1 MQTIT
6 KIALDA
12 MGGDNAPAEVVK
24 GAVDAVKARDDIK
37 VFLVGQKDSVQ
48 AELEKYTYPSEQIEL
63 IDAPEVIEMAE
74 PPVIAIRRK
83 RQSSIVVG
91 MNMVKQKEAD
101 ALRQKLS
108 FPKSPAYSDLPKPVS
123 PESHAVESGVSQI
136 LSLEEEV
143 KTAKKELEAL
153 KAVFDTAIK
162 AVTDTEHHDIL
173 AKRYLEFKDWNQIAE
188 EMGYSKPSCYR
199 LHREALA
206 GMKS

>member
-1 MQTIT
+1 MTAKEYMKQ
-6 KIALDA
+6 
-12 MGGDNAPAEVVK
+12 
-24 GAVDAVKARDDIK
+24 
-37 VFLVGQKDSVQ
+37 VQ
-48 AELEKYTYPSEQIEL
+48 RLL
-63 IDAPEVIEMAE
+63 RRID
-74 PPVIAIRRK
+74 R
-83 RQSSIVVG
+83 
-91 MNMVKQKEAD
+91 KQKEAD

-108 FPKSPAYSDLPKPVS
+108 LPKSPAYFDLPKPVS
-123 PESHAVESGVSQI
+123 PESHTVENGVSQI

-143 KTAKKELEAL
+143 KTAKKELEDL

>member
-1 MQTIT
+1 MTA
-6 KIALDA
+6 KEY
-12 MGGDNAPAEVVK
+12 MK
-24 GAVDAVKARDDIK
+24 
-37 VFLVGQKDSVQ
+37 Q
-48 AELEKYTYPSEQIEL
+48 AQRLL
-63 IDAPEVIEMAE
+63 RRID
-74 PPVIAIRRK
+74 R
-83 RQSSIVVG
+83 
-91 MNMVKQKEAD
+91 KQKEAD

-108 FPKSPAYSDLPKPVS
+108 FPKSPAYFDLPKPVS

>member
-1 MQTIT
+1 M
-6 KIALDA
+6 
-12 MGGDNAPAEVVK
+12 
-24 GAVDAVKARDDIK
+24 
-37 VFLVGQKDSVQ
+37 
-48 AELEKYTYPSEQIEL
+48 
-63 IDAPEVIEMAE
+63 
-74 PPVIAIRRK
+74 RRK
-83 RQSSIVVG
+83 RCHRPFCGGGKKNAGGDHG
-91 MNMVKQKEAD
+91 MTAKEYMKQAQRLLRRIDRKQKEAD
-101 ALRQKLS
+101 VLRQKLS

>member
-1 MQTIT
+1 MTA
-6 KIALDA
+6 KEY
-12 MGGDNAPAEVVK
+12 MK
-24 GAVDAVKARDDIK
+24 
-37 VFLVGQKDSVQ
+37 Q
-48 AELEKYTYPSEQIEL
+48 AQRLL
-63 IDAPEVIEMAE
+63 
-74 PPVIAIRRK
+74 RR
-83 RQSSIVVG
+83 I
-91 MNMVKQKEAD
+91 EAD

-108 FPKSPAYSDLPKPVS
+108 LPKSPAYSDLPKPVS

>member
-1 MQTIT
+1 MTA
-6 KIALDA
+6 KEY
-12 MGGDNAPAEVVK
+12 MK
-24 GAVDAVKARDDIK
+24 
-37 VFLVGQKDSVQ
+37 Q
-48 AELEKYTYPSEQIEL
+48 AQRLL
-63 IDAPEVIEMAE
+63 RRID
-74 PPVIAIRRK
+74 R
-83 RQSSIVVG
+83 
-91 MNMVKQKEAD
+91 KQKEAD

-143 KTAKKELEAL
+143 KTAKKE
-153 KAVFDTAIK
+153 
-162 AVTDTEHHDIL
+162 HHDIL

>member
-1 MQTIT
+1 MLFVRNFLFPNHLPILICPNPYRRNLT
-6 KIALDA
+6 
-12 MGGDNAPAEVVK
+12 PW
-24 GAVDAVKARDDIK
+24 KAA
-37 VFLVGQKDSVQ
+37 FL
-48 AELEKYTYPSEQIEL
+48 I
-63 IDAPEVIEMAE
+63 
-74 PPVIAIRRK
+74 
-83 RQSSIVVG
+83 
-91 MNMVKQKEAD
+91 
-101 ALRQKLS
+101 
-108 FPKSPAYSDLPKPVS
+108 
-123 PESHAVESGVSQI
+123 
-136 LSLEEEV
+136 SLEEEV

>member
-1 MQTIT
+1 MTA
-6 KIALDA
+6 KEY
-12 MGGDNAPAEVVK
+12 MK
-24 GAVDAVKARDDIK
+24 
-37 VFLVGQKDSVQ
+37 Q
-48 AELEKYTYPSEQIEL
+48 AQRLL
-63 IDAPEVIEMAE
+63 RRID
-74 PPVIAIRRK
+74 R
-83 RQSSIVVG
+83 
-91 MNMVKQKEAD
+91 KQKEAD

-108 FPKSPAYSDLPKPVS
+108 FPKSPAYFDLPKPVS

-136 LSLEEEV
+136 LSLEEE
-143 KTAKKELEAL
+143 ELEAL

>member
-1 MQTIT
+1 MTA
-6 KIALDA
+6 KEY
-12 MGGDNAPAEVVK
+12 MK
-24 GAVDAVKARDDIK
+24 
-37 VFLVGQKDSVQ
+37 Q
-48 AELEKYTYPSEQIEL
+48 AQRLL
-63 IDAPEVIEMAE
+63 RRID
-74 PPVIAIRRK
+74 R
-83 RQSSIVVG
+83 
-91 MNMVKQKEAD
+91 KQKEAD
-101 ALRQKLS
+101 AL
-108 FPKSPAYSDLPKPVS
+108 
-123 PESHAVESGVSQI
+123 HAVESGVSHI

>member
-1 MQTIT
+1 MTAKEYMKQ
-6 KIALDA
+6 
-12 MGGDNAPAEVVK
+12 
-24 GAVDAVKARDDIK
+24 
-37 VFLVGQKDSVQ
+37 VQ
-48 AELEKYTYPSEQIEL
+48 RLL
-63 IDAPEVIEMAE
+63 RRID
-74 PPVIAIRRK
+74 R
-83 RQSSIVVG
+83 
-91 MNMVKQKEAD
+91 KQKEAD

-123 PESHAVESGVSQI
+123 PESHTVENGVSQI

-206 GMKS
+206 GLKS